1 MLDYSIIF
9 YEEVEL
15 FMNKLPV
22 VLLLVVLLITLGMQS
37 DAEIVITSSLKAYS
51 HLFLTNT
58 LFYSDILLDINGGN
72 KYGGGIILTPISYGD
87 ISNVSVIVEKVEFFV
102 DVFNIFKLYYWYGN
116 KEYLGYLSSLQT
128 RFYQLSE
135 YFDFKGWYVITGT
148 GLNLDLSL
156 LSDAI
161 LISSYIYRS
170 PFEPGIGSLGLKLVG
185 RYRDVQLSIFS
196 GISEGFL
203 RGGVELKTFFRSLN
217 AYIVAGI
224 DSISLTNISLSSDR
238 LYALVEQRLN
248 FYSADNSWGFEEI
261 LTLLVKPMIY
271 KGLQRT
277 NDISDVDIRSI
288 IGLSFFRSIM
298 IGAEGI
304 ISIYNILQPVT
315 LISISSE
322 LGAFIGFENN
332 NILIK
337 LQPIFLVLNTS
348 TNQLPSFRVS
358 LLGELRF

>member
-1 MLDYSIIF
+1 MKKLL
-9 YEEVEL
+9 L
-15 FMNKLPV
+15 FSLLI
-22 VLLLVVLLITLGMQS
+22 VLLVATVLQVN
-37 DAEIVITSSLKAYS
+37 AEIVVISSMKAYS

-72 KYGGGIILTPISYGD
+72 KYGGGIILTPVSYGS
-87 ISNVSVIVEKVEFFV
+87 ISNVSIILEKVEFFV
-102 DVFNIFKLYYWYGN
+102 DVFNIFKFYYWYGN
-116 KEYLGYLSSLQT
+116 KEYLGYVSSFQT

-135 YFDFKGWYVITGT
+135 SFDFKGWYVISGT

-161 LISSYIYRS
+161 LISSYFYRS
-170 PFEPGIGSLGLKLVG
+170 PFEPGIGSLGLKLVA

-224 DSISLTNISLSSDR
+224 DSISLTNISLSSDKV
-238 LYALVEQRLN
+238 YAIIEQRLN

-261 LTLLVKPMIY
+261 LTLLVKPLIY

-277 NDISDVDIRSI
+277 NNISDIDMRAL
-288 IGLSFFRSIM
+288 IGLSFFRTLL

-304 ISIYNILQPVT
+304 ISIYNILQPIT

-322 LGAFIGFENN
+322 IGTFVGFENN

-337 LQPIFLVLNTS
+337 LQPMFLVLNTS
-348 TNQLPSFRVS
+348 TSELPLFRIS